1 MIMTKEYR
9 EEKRRLENVAAD
21 YLRTNGYV
29 VNKVLYPIKDGVK
42 IPLEMDGKPQPT
54 ELYYIVLNECD
65 DVQVVSRIEDADDTD
80 IDFLGDFGNDEMKR
94 ILDEF
99 GIKY

>member
-1 MIMTKEYR
+1 MTEEYR
-9 EEKRRLENVAAD
+9 KEKRRLENVAAD

-42 IPLEMDGKPQPT
+42 IPLEMDGKPLQT
-54 ELYYIVLNECD
+54 ELHYIVLNECD
-65 DVQVVSRIEDADDTD
+65 DVQVVSSVDDIYD
-80 IDFLGDFGNDEMKR
+80 SEIDFLGDFGNDEMKR